1 MTKGKNMENAYVTR
15 AREYHEKGYNCAQS
29 VACAFLPVLTID
41 EPTLFAVMEG
51 FGGGMGGNDATC
63 GALSGAVA
71 VGSLLTSSGDIGTI
85 TKPKT
90 YELAKIMVQRFEQQT
105 KSLVCKELKGTE
117 SGVPLQSCPQCIED
131 AVLIA
136 QQVLH
141 IE

>member
-1 MTKGKNMENAYVTR
+1 MENTYVTR

-71 VGSLLTSSGDIGTI
+71 VGSLLTSSGDVNTI
-85 TKPKT
+85 TKAKT
-90 YELAKIMVQRFEQQT
+90 YELAKVMVQKFEQKT

-117 SGVPLQSCPQCIED
+117 SGVPLQSCPLCIED